1 MIYNEDNVLNFTV
14 GDTVFGESEEKV
26 RVIFGSLLY
35 LG

>member
-1 MIYNEDNVLNFTV
+1 MTYNEDNVLNFTV
-14 GDTVFGESEEKV
+14 DDTVFGELEEKV